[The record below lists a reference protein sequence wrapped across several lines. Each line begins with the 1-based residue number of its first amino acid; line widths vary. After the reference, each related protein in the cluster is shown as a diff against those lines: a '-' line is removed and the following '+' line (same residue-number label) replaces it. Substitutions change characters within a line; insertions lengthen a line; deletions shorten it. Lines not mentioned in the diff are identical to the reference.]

1 LRKYLGLMVLMMLLS
16 VVSLGQAVQT
26 TSNLL
31 GPCWP
36 LKVRD
41 GDTVKVRLPDNAV
54 MDVRYVGM
62 AAPELE
68 QESLLG
74 LESQE
79 RNQELL
85 TTGKVWLEVKSTAAG
100 YLTDRNQR
108 VLAHVFVEADNA
120 DLILVQEQL
129 VAEGLGM
136 VDLRQDFQPGGF
148 SSRYADKLI
157 AAQIDAAFAQRGIWS
172 LSEFSKDKDLII
184 AAINF
189 WSDEE
194 AVYLINR
201 GTEAIELAEDR
212 VLKDSHAMKNEG
224 SRNTLQFNR
233 YFGPSCILP
242 AGGVA
247 IIYTGPGTPEEKR
260 GIRRGCGTKEIEL
273 WWFGHTVWDQDGDTC
288 YLFSP
293 DASEYMHYIYPPFTA
308 IEEKQVSDGI

>member
-1 LRKYLGLMVLMMLLS
+1 LRKYLGLMVLMVFLS

-129 VAEGLGM
+129 VTEGLGM
-136 VDLRQDFQPGGF
+136 LDLRQDFQPGGF
-148 SSRYADKLI
+148 GSRYADKLI

-172 LSEFSKDKDLII
+172 LWAFSKDKNLII

-201 GTEAIELAEDR
+201 GTEAIELADDW
-212 VLKDSHAMKNEG
+212 VLKDSHAMEHEN
-224 SRNTLQFNR
+224 SRNTLELKR
-233 YFGPSCILP
+233 YFGPSCSLP
-242 AGGVA
+242 AGGIA
-247 IIYTGPGTPEEKR
+247 TIYTGSGIPKEES
-260 GIRRGCGTKEIEL
+260 GIHTGCGTYWVEL
-273 WWFGHTVWDQDGDTC
+273 WWFGYNIWDQDKDSRFPFAADDAEYRHYT
-288 YLFSP
+288 YLP
-293 DASEYMHYIYPPFTA
+293 LKYV
-308 IEEKQVSDGI
+308 EEEVN